1 MKNVDTEMT
10 PSRLLRRKISMASPR
25 LDAAGIALWNHPSFA
40 DIYPNYLFHNHAV
53 VRASVPLMTAALDS
67 ALTTWKGDPV
77 AFGLADYLSQHI
89 PEEMHHDDWLL
100 EDLQVLGAD
109 PAEVVKR
116 MPSPSVA
123 TLVGSQYYWIF
134 HYHPVAVLGYIAVLE
149 GNPPETE
156 HIERVANRTGVPL
169 EAFSTLSRHAGLDPY
184 HRDDLDRTLDR
195 LPLNPSHSAL
205 LGVSAFQ
212 TVHWL
217 SRVVEEAIEPPDV
230 RRRGSRSQAT
240 SASHPIQ

>member
-1 MKNVDTEMT
+1 MENVDAEKTT
-10 PSRLLRRKISMASPR
+10 SRLLRGKISIVSPR
-25 LDAAGIALWNHPSFA
+25 LNAAAIALWNHSRFA

-53 VRASVPLMTAALDS
+53 VRASVPLMRAALNS
-67 ALTTWKGDPV
+67 ALTTWKGDAV
-77 AFGLADYLSQHI
+77 ASRLADYLSQHI

-116 MPSPSVA
+116 MPPPSVA

-169 EAFSTLSRHAGLDPY
+169 EAFSTLSRHARLDPY
-184 HRDDLDRTLDR
+184 HRDDLDRTLDQ
-195 LPLNPSHSAL
+195 LPLNPSQSAL
-205 LGVSAFQ
+205 LGVSAFH
-212 TVHWL
+212 TAHWL
-217 SRVVEEAIEPPDV
+217 SRVVEEAIELPDLW
-230 RRRGSRSQAT
+230 AA
-240 SASHPIQ
+240 SA